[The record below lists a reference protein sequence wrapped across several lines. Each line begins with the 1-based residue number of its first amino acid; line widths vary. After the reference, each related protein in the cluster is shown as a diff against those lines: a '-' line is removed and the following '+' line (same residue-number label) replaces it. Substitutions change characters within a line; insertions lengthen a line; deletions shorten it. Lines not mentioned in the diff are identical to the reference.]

1 MNTTN
6 DPEAILLSYFQKFKL
21 SPESVSRISSL
32 LKPLHIKKGD
42 VFSEIGRKT
51 NRLGILVSG
60 LLYARYESKKSEE
73 EVVSRFY
80 YVPRN
85 IIVTSFESFYND
97 SKANETIEAIEES
110 YLLYLTK
117 DELYNLYKSIPEMNI
132 IGRELAEQSYI
143 QALQRIHDLQALT
156 VEDRVKEFFKDHSEI
171 YNRVQR
177 KHLCSYLGTNRNSL
191 ARYLGKE

>member
-1 MNTTN
+1 MNSSN
-6 DPEAILLSYFQKFKL
+6 DPEVILLNYFQKFKL
-21 SPESVSRISSL
+21 SSNNVSKISSI
-32 LKPLHIKKGD
+32 LKPLHIKKGET
-42 VFSEIGRKT
+42 FSEIGKKT

-60 LLYARYESKKSEE
+60 LLYARYESMVSEDD
-73 EVVSRFY
+73 VVSRFF

-85 IIVTSFESFYND
+85 IIVTSFESFYNGTI
-97 SKANETIEAIEES
+97 ANETIEAIEES
-110 YLLYLTK
+110 YLLYVEK
-117 DELYNLYKSIPEMNI
+117 VELYKLYESIPEMNI

-156 VEDRVKEFFKDHSEI
+156 VEERVKAFFKDHSEI

-191 ARYLGKE
+191 ARYFGK